1 MMKKLMKGYEQAKKI
16 RRREGEPFNHRPIN
30 TTLKRKARRGL
41 VFDKRRRMWV
51 KRGGR

>member
-1 MMKKLMKGYEQAKKI
+1 MKKLMKGYEQAKKI
-16 RRREGEPFNHRPIN
+16 RRREGEPFNRRPIN
-30 TTLKRKARRGL
+30 TTLKRKQRRGL